1 MNWLAHLHLSEP
13 LPEFR
18 LGNVLPDLLG
28 ARELAALPA
37 EFQRGVTCHRR
48 IDAFTDAHPCFRQS
62 VARLAPPFRRFG
74 GIIMDVFYDHLL
86 AVNWRVHANVPLRQ
100 AVDDFYHSFD
110 VHRGELPVHVWPVL
124 ERMREQDWLGSYG
137 DLAGVRLALNRI
149 GCRLRQPRELDACGP
164 ELEQNYAVLAGDFA
178 RFYPELRAHVA
189 LSGG

>member
-13 LPEFR
+13 SPEFR

-62 VARLAPPFRRFG
+62 VARLGPPFRRFG
-74 GIIMDVFYDHLL
+74 GIIIDVFYDHLL
-86 AVNWRVHANVPLRQ
+86 AVNWPGFSPQPLRRC
-100 AVDDFYHSFD
+100 VDEFYASFAS
-110 VHRGELPVHVWPVL
+110 HRSVLPTAVWPVL
-124 ERMREQDWLGSYG
+124 ERMQEQDWLGSYG
-137 DLAGVRLALNRI
+137 DLAGVRVALNRI
-149 GCRLRQPRELDACGP
+149 GCRLRQPRELGACGP
-164 ELEQNYAVLAGDFA
+164 ELERNYVALAADFA
-178 RFYPELRAHVA
+178 RFYPELRGHIA

>member
-13 LPEFR
+13 SPEFR

-28 ARELAALPA
+28 VRELASLPA

-62 VARLAPPFRRFG
+62 VARLAPPFCRFG

-86 AVNWRVHANVPLRQ
+86 AVNWPGFSPHPLRRCL
-100 AVDDFYHSFD
+100 DEFYASFAPQ
-110 VHRGELPVHVWPVL
+110 RSRLPAAVWPVL

-149 GCRLRQPRELDACGP
+149 GCRLSQPRELGACGP
-164 ELEQNYAVLAGDFA
+164 ELERNYAVLADDFA